1 MIDAGIERMTTW
13 LLDTN
18 IVLYLL
24 TRPEHSPGAPAAAV
38 DPHLRA
44 LYRALDAF
52 IDRVG
57 AAGDR
62 LLLTPLVVLET
73 VATLQ
78 HAAVFQLPAAEAAER
93 VLRLAQA
100 PEVECEQ
107 RECVIAALSL
117 QALGKGD
124 MVDEYLVCRARETDV
139 HILSNDRELCRRAA
153 GKAVWLRDLVDKA
166 EGRGRRPPSE

>member
-1 MIDAGIERMTTW
+1 MTTW

-18 IVLYLL
+18 IVIYLL
-24 TRPEHSPGAPAAAV
+24 TRPEQSQGAPATPV
-38 DPHLRA
+38 HPHLEA

-52 IDRVG
+52 IDQAS

-73 VATLQ
+73 VATLE
-78 HAAVFQLPAAEAAER
+78 HASVFQLPAAEAAER
-93 VLRLAQA
+93 VLRLVQA
-100 PEVECEQ
+100 PEIECEQ

-124 MVDEYLVCRARETDV
+124 MVDEYLVCRAREPDV
-139 HILSNDRELCRRAA
+139 RVLSNDRELCDRAA
-153 GKAVWLRDLVDKA
+153 GKAVLLRDLVDEA
-166 EGRGRRPPSE
+166 EGRGRPVPSE

>member
-1 MIDAGIERMTTW
+1 MATW

-18 IVLYLL
+18 IVIYLI
-24 TRPEHSPGAPAAAV
+24 TRPEENQAVLSAPV
-38 DPHLRA
+38 DPHLQA

-52 IDRVG
+52 IDQAT

-78 HAAVFQLPAAEAAER
+78 HATVFQLPAAEAAER
-93 VLRLAQA
+93 VLRLALA
-100 PEVECEQ
+100 PEIECEQ
-107 RECVIAALSL
+107 RECVAAALSL

-124 MVDEYLVCRARETDV
+124 MVDEYLVCRATETEAP
-139 HILSNDRELCRRAA
+139 ILSNDRELCRRAA
-153 GKAVWLRDLVDKA
+153 GKAVWLRDLVDEAGKTSR
-166 EGRGRRPPSE
+166 RGPSE